1 MVKRYRV
8 ANKRFGHKQS
18 NSFSLCLILLCFDD
32 LIILIVACLTEYIE
46 QTFSLYLR
54 DTSIVSCKTISFLFY
69 FFSSF
74 ASYLNA
80 FIAVDRWYAVARPI
94 LYQQKQI
101 QRAHKQILFI
111 LLATVTICMPY
122 FYFAYINPKTNKC
135 EFPNSLENKLTL
147 LDGLTSCFSFLFTL
161 AFSSMTLCLLI
172 CKASVINYKCAT
184 LHRLLSFKISKTLP
198 FIYLEW
204 SPCGHKK

>member
-8 ANKRFGHKQS
+8 TKRFGQKQS

-32 LIILIVACLTEYIE
+32 LIILIVACFTEYIE

-74 ASYLNA
+74 ASYLNT

-101 QRAHKQILFI
+101 KRAHKQILVIF
-111 LLATVTICMPY
+111 LTTVTIRMPY
-122 FYFAYINPKTNKC
+122 FYFAYINPRTNKC
-135 EFPNSLENKLTL
+135 EFPNSLTL

-161 AFSSMTLCLLI
+161 AFSSMTLCILI
-172 CKASVINYKCAT
+172 CKASV
-184 LHRLLSFKISKTLP
+184 
-198 FIYLEW
+198 
-204 SPCGHKK
+204 